1 MKGKCVGDVRQI
13 NILYIG
19 GYGRSGS
26 TILEKILTSHPKIT
40 GGGEIFRMA
49 EIFSDHLA
57 QCTCGELLKNCP
69 VWGEVRIAA
78 AKEALRYGGFAELH
92 AALMRVDGRTNKYQK
107 HNAMDLDMWLRIN
120 RIAFKALHSEKPAAI
135 WIVDSSK
142 TARGAARRPLRLID
156 HGADVRFIEMRRS
169 LSSVLGSVS
178 KGSNR
183 AIEGGK
189 KINPDHV
196 SKTKQWLRAYAGWVM
211 ANAAA
216 ETITQKIDDHAL
228 GLKFEDLTA
237 NPDVQFEKISN
248 WLGLSFYPDWEAKM
262 IETPRHMIGGNRNR
276 FKPECVNRTTLPYK
290 GDAIGNI
297 GLGVGRQLVRLG
309 VI

>member
-1 MKGKCVGDVRQI
+1 VRQN

-26 TILEKILTSHPKIT
+26 TILEKILTSHPEIT

-49 EIFSDHLA
+49 EIFSDDLA

-69 VWGEVRIAA
+69 VWGKVRIVA
-78 AKEALRYGGFAELH
+78 AKEALRYGGFPELH
-92 AALMRVDGRTNKYQK
+92 AAMMRVDGRSNSYQK
-107 HNAMDLDMWLRIN
+107 HNTNDVDVWLRIN
-120 RIAFKALHSEKPAAI
+120 RTAFKALNSAEPSVK

-142 TARGAARRPLRLID
+142 TARGAARRPLRLIAQ
-156 HGADVRFIEMRRS
+156 GANVRFIGIRRS
-169 LSSVLGSVS
+169 LNAVLGSIS

-189 KINPDHV
+189 NIKPAHV
-196 SKTKQWLRAYAGWVM
+196 LIAQQRLRAFVGWIM
-211 ANAAA
+211 ANTAA
-216 ETITQKIDDHAL
+216 ETIAKINDTHAL
-228 GLKFEDLTA
+228 GLRFEDLTT
-237 NPDVQFEKISN
+237 NPDAQFERISD

-276 FKPECVNRTTLPYK
+276 FNPESVHRTTLPYK

-297 GLGVGRQLVRLG
+297 GLSVGRQLVRLG